1 MQVMWVNGL
10 NKYFQKIRRLN
21 GALQRLLFSHS
32 SALLA
37 LDSTKTQNSNNHD
50 GNLLSLGVT
59 ILQQLWWIN
68 ISLTSNTASSPNVIT
83 RSTRSTTADSM
94 LVRFVFPH
102 HHVQHSDQI
111 MICLPILTSPLLPNY
126 HPITHVGD
134 VISNETGKFYEWH
147 HHTGASHVHASCFC
161 HAPHTPGKMTQ
172 YPSIIEC

>member
-1 MQVMWVNGL
+1 MARCNVFFFLIPPPSLLWT
-10 NKYFQKIRRLN
+10 
-21 GALQRLLFSHS
+21 ALKH
-32 SALLA
+32 
-37 LDSTKTQNSNNHD
+37 KTATTMTVTS
-50 GNLLSLGVT
+50 LSLGVT

>member
-1 MQVMWVNGL
+1 MTVT
-10 NKYFQKIRRLN
+10 
-21 GALQRLLFSHS
+21 S
-32 SALLA
+32 
-37 LDSTKTQNSNNHD
+37 
-50 GNLLSLGVT
+50 LSLGVT

-126 HPITHVGD
+126 HPITRPCLPTRTRDNVGD
-134 VISNETGKFYEWH
+134 VISNETGKFYECH
-147 HHTGASHVHASCFC
+147 RHTSHVHASCFC

-172 YPSIIEC
+172 FPSIIEYWMLIQKVRKKAIISGGRFGLWMSWVGLVVFASFNID